1 MYFAP
6 IDSLVVNNWWMFK
19 KQNKKTKLYLIFH
32 SIFRIML
39 TLKEEPE
46 KYLKPE
52 ISQGFEGGLLLPMH

>member
-1 MYFAP
+1 M
-6 IDSLVVNNWWMFK
+6 
-19 KQNKKTKLYLIFH
+19 LYLIFH